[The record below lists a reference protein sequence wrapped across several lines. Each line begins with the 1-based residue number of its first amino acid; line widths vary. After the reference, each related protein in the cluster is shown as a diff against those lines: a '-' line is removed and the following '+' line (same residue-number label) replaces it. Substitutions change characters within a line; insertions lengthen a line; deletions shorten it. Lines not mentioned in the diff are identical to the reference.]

1 MATINFKATEDDRPG
16 GGVYRIP
23 GSGST
28 WKIKQSDYPNVN
40 LASMTANN
48 FFAAARCHTGN
59 YASVE
64 VTEDQNIGYSYS
76 GGNAG
81 RLTYVYS
88 GGIGTVSIA
97 GAVNRQAKIK
107 KYLGSYAEAIS
118 TSGMSYTL
126 YMSRNP
132 IQ

>member
-23 GSGST
+23 GSGSS

-48 FFAAARCHTGN
+48 FFAAARCSTGN
-59 YASVE
+59 YASVN
-64 VTEDQNIGYSYS
+64 VTEDQNIEYGYA

-81 RLTYVYS
+81 KLT
-88 GGIGTVSIA
+88 
-97 GAVNRQAKIK
+97 
-107 KYLGSYAEAIS
+107 
-118 TSGMSYTL
+118 
-126 YMSRNP
+126 
-132 IQ
+132 

>member
-23 GSGST
+23 GSGSS

-48 FFAAARCHTGN
+48 FFAAARCSTGN
-59 YASVE
+59 YASVN
-64 VTEDQNIGYSYS
+64 VTEDQNIGYGYS
-76 GGNAG
+76 GG
-81 RLTYVYS
+81 V
-88 GGIGTVSIA
+88 GTVSIA
-97 GAVNRQAKIK
+97 GAVNRQAKIM
-107 KYLGSYAEAIS
+107 KYLGSYAEAYS

-126 YMSRNP
+126 YMSKNP
-132 IQ
+132 IK

>member
-23 GSGST
+23 GSGSS
-28 WKIKQSDYPNVN
+28 WNIKQSDYPNVN

-48 FFAAARCHTGN
+48 FFVAARCSTGN
-59 YASVE
+59 YASVN
-64 VTEDQNIGYSYS
+64 VTEDQNIEYGYA

-81 RLTYVYS
+81 KLTYVYS
-88 GGIGTVSIA
+88 GGVGTVSIT
-97 GAVNRQAKIK
+97 GAVNRQAVIK
-107 KYLGSYAEAIS
+107 KYLGSYAKAYS

-126 YMSRNP
+126 YMSKNP

>member
-16 GGVYRIP
+16 GGVYKIP
-23 GSGST
+23 GSGSS

-48 FFAAARCHTGN
+48 FFAAARCSKGN
-59 YASVE
+59 YASVNS
-64 VTEDQNIGYSYS
+64 TEDQNIGYGYS

-81 RLTYVYS
+81 KLTYVYS
-88 GGIGTVSIA
+88 GGVGTVSIS
-97 GAVNRQAKIK
+97 GAVNRQAVIK
-107 KYLGSYAEAIS
+107 KYLGSYAEAHS
-118 TSGMSYTL
+118 KSDMSYTL
-126 YMSRNP
+126 YMSKNP

>member
-23 GSGST
+23 GSGSS
-28 WKIKQSDYPNVN
+28 WNIKQSDYPNVN

-48 FFAAARCHTGN
+48 FFVAARCSTGN
-59 YASVE
+59 YASVN
-64 VTEDQNIGYSYS
+64 VTEDQNIEYGYA

-81 RLTYVYS
+81 KLTYVYS
-88 GGIGTVSIA
+88 GGVGTVSIT
-97 GAVNRQAKIK
+97 GAVNRQAVIK
-107 KYLGSYAEAIS
+107 KYLGSYEKAYS

-126 YMSRNP
+126 YMSKNP